1 MTMTTTTT
9 TTTTGT
15 GTILVYAIHN
25 GVPWWRGVGAHLG
38 FDDVKIV
45 SCIRG
50 DGDFPLVAQFY
61 PAYRRFYAA
70 RTAETTLIDAA
81 TLDDVI
87 ARCRV
92 LRWLPRRKATAMA
105 LAMAEAMSDV
115 LDKAAPRVVVSWP
128 IDRYVSDILA
138 QLALQRGIPYFELIG
153 SPLLGRSLLTY
164 RGQDV
169 DVAQPHDA
177 AAIESA
183 RMELSGPL
191 FTPPLPA
198 KARKY
203 SLARFWKIFG
213 YFKLRG
219 IAFKAISIAKRDPL
233 NLHYLDSQSFL
244 GHKPGLRDYRAVT
257 GADRDW
263 RARYTAVPREKRL
276 FIPLQVFP
284 EASID
289 YWIADPGLVAHEDVL
304 VEVAGAFSRAGYAV
318 CVKDHPLQFGFRQVA
333 LLDRLRAITGVS
345 VAPYDVD
352 SKDILALTAV
362 TFTCTGTLA
371 MQSTMLG
378 LTAIAA
384 ESYCTTTEDFVLL
397 RDRGGIAELPAR
409 VAAYGAGPPM
419 AERQARLA
427 AKLYRASFPG
437 DYMTVIGFRAHS
449 DHAPLAE
456 IGRNL
461 GDALRRACAA
471 HAARPEAGPG
481 DAIASLATVD

>member
-1 MTMTTTTT
+1 MTKTDAGK
-9 TTTTGT
+9 TGT
-15 GTILVYAIHN
+15 VLVYSIHN
-25 GVPWWRGVGAHLG
+25 GEPWWRGVGAHLG
-38 FDDVKIV
+38 FDAVRIV

-50 DGDFPLVAQFY
+50 DGDFPVVEAFY
-61 PAYRRFYAA
+61 PAYRRFYRE
-70 RTAETTLIDAA
+70 RTAATALLDVPTIDE
-81 TLDDVI
+81 VI

-92 LRWLPRRKATAMA
+92 LRWLPRRKAVAMT

-115 LDKAAPRVVVSWP
+115 LDKAAPTVVVSWP

-138 QLALQRGIPYFELIG
+138 RLALRRNIPYFELIG

-169 DVAQPHDA
+169 DVAQAHEPDK
-177 AAIESA
+177 IEVA
-183 RMELSGPL
+183 RLELSGPL

-198 KARKY
+198 KARKF
-203 SLARFWKIFG
+203 SLTRFWKTFA

-219 IAFKAISIAKRDPL
+219 LAFWAISIAKRDRL

-244 GHKPGLRDYRAVT
+244 GHKPHLGDVRAVT
-257 GADRDW
+257 GADRNW
-263 RARYTAVPREKRL
+263 RERFTAMPREKRL

-289 YWIADPGLVAHEDVL
+289 YWIADLRLVEHEDVL
-304 VEVAGAFSRAGYAV
+304 VEVAETFSRAGYAI

-333 LLDRLRAITGVS
+333 LLDRLRRIANVT
-345 VAPYDVD
+345 VAPYAVD

-371 MQSTMLG
+371 MQSAMLG

-384 ESYCTTTEDFVLL
+384 DSYCATPEDFVLL
-397 RDRGGIAELPAR
+397 RDRSEIDRLPMR
-409 VAAYGAGPPM
+409 VKAFGDGPPM

-427 AKLYRASFPG
+427 AKLYRSSFPG
-437 DYMTVIGFRAHS
+437 DYMTVVGFRAHS
-449 DHAPLAE
+449 DHSPLAG

-471 HAARPEAGPG
+471 QQAAA
-481 DAIASLATVD
+481 D